1 MYLGRDDFAGSID
14 LFRREEI
21 RPWKHLKTRKFI
33 SLFQILFR
41 FKDDLYAA
49 NPVRKP
55 VAWQES
61 TTLTLSTAER
71 SQQVSIGAFVV
82 PRWMA
87 ANHWLYKSFLIFSLC
102 FFCVYWGIK
111 QNYLKGCLVFCV
123 FCTFSSHYLEE
134 KNSFEVPPASLTQL
148 LVSEWD
154 SGAASPVPLQPT
166 FSVSYGFESAE
177 TENLVLR
184 SVQILYEVEVR
195 SPEILVQA
203 EAESGLYALTV
214 DGLPKTSTL
223 VTVPQDMPRIIT
235 IQARCK
241 TTLRSTGR
249 RVN

>member
-1 MYLGRDDFAGSID
+1 M
-14 LFRREEI
+14 
-21 RPWKHLKTRKFI
+21 P
-33 SLFQILFR
+33 
-41 FKDDLYAA
+41 
-49 NPVRKP
+49 PVRKP

-87 ANHWLYKSFLIFSLC
+87 ANDRLYKSFLIFSLC
-102 FFCVYWGIK
+102 FFCVSRGIK
-111 QNYLKGCLVFCV
+111 HKDLKGCFVFCV
-123 FCTFSSHYLEE
+123 FCTFSSHHLEE

-241 TTLRSTGR
+241 DT
-249 RVN
+249 